1 MSATADQE
9 LAELRRANAKLLK
22 ERDAALAEAQACS
35 AALSRRNSEHGEQIE
50 QQAATIEVLKA
61 MSASPGNPQP
71 VFDLI
76 VERARTC
83 CSAELAALTLLDGDL
98 LRLEAT
104 SSMTAARAEQF
115 AKAYPLH
122 VSQAFAG
129 GRAILLRETVQVPDT
144 KLDPGFA
151 HRGTNDWHRS
161 VLAVPLLRTG
171 TPIGAIGL
179 GRPTAGTFSQAQVE
193 LLKTFAEQAVIA
205 ITSAETYHELQER
218 TAALARR
225 NDEFGERIEHQSAT
239 IEVLKAMSASPGDK
253 KPIFDLIVRR
263 AVDLC
268 SAQSGGLFE
277 YDGNLVSIGTIHG
290 LFEHNGELVHV
301 ETLQGNEQDI
311 EPSALRSYLRQFPMA
326 PSRGS
331 VSMRAILDNRL
342 LHIRDM
348 RAEDLIDDV
357 RRLGHRSQVS
367 VPLRQSGR
375 AIGVITMAANEPG
388 GFSDSQ
394 VALLQTFAEQAVI
407 AITSAETYRALQTR
421 TADLQESLDYQ
432 TATSDVLKVISGS
445 GFALEPVFKTVVDTA
460 ARLCHA
466 DQAMIFRLEDDA
478 FLWAA
483 GTDMVVPE
491 HGRRV
496 RSFPIRPGT
505 GTLIGRVALQG
516 RPVQILDGQTD
527 PLLDPEVKES
537 GRIGGVHTSLG
548 VPLVRDGVIIGAIG
562 LARRRIEPF
571 TDQQIELV
579 STFADQAVIA
589 IENTRLLTEQ
599 QEALEQQT
607 ATAEVLQVINASPG
621 DLAPVFDAMLDKA
634 LRLCGAA
641 FGALRTFDGDVLHTV
656 ASRNLPPRFAEYWN
670 KPVRPNSA
678 IAAAVFE
685 RRIVHVEDTT
695 AGGYYRAGGPIA
707 VAGGRTRRCSHRRP
721 CSPDQRRNHAGH
733 LDRLSPG
740 DEALLRQRAWVTAEL
755 RRAGGGRN
763 GERAAVGGNPCC
775 ARRCRGGIS

>member
-1 MSATADQE
+1 MSATEDQE

-22 ERDAALAEAQACS
+22 ERDAALAEAQARS
-35 AALSRRNSEHGEQIE
+35 VALSRRNSEYGERIE

-61 MSASPGNPQP
+61 MSASPGDPQP

-83 CSAELAALTLLDGDL
+83 CSAELAAMTLLDGDL

-104 SSMTAARAEQF
+104 SSMTAAETEQF

-129 GRAILLRETVQVPDT
+129 GRAILLRDTVQVPDT

-179 GRPTAGTFSQAQVE
+179 GRSIPGTFSQAQVE

-205 ITSAETYHELQER
+205 ITSAETYHELRER

-239 IEVLKAMSASPGDK
+239 IDVLKAMSASPGDK

-263 AVDLC
+263 AVELC
-268 SAQSGGLFE
+268 NAQSGGLFE

-290 LFEHNGELVHV
+290 LFEHNGELVQV

-311 EPSALRSYLRQFPMA
+311 KPAALRTYLRQFPMA

-331 VSMRAILDNRL
+331 VSMRAILDNQL

-348 RAEDLIDDV
+348 RTEDLIDDV

-375 AIGVITMAANEPG
+375 AIGVITMAAHEPG

-407 AITSAETYRALQTR
+407 AITSAETYRALQGR
-421 TADLQESLDYQ
+421 TADLQE
-432 TATSDVLKVISGS
+432 
-445 GFALEPVFKTVVDTA
+445 
-460 ARLCHA
+460 
-466 DQAMIFRLEDDA
+466 
-478 FLWAA
+478 
-483 GTDMVVPE
+483 
-491 HGRRV
+491 
-496 RSFPIRPGT
+496 
-505 GTLIGRVALQG
+505 VA
-516 RPVQILDGQTD
+516 
-527 PLLDPEVKES
+527 
-537 GRIGGVHTSLG
+537 G
-548 VPLVRDGVIIGAIG
+548 VPDG
-562 LARRRIEPF
+562 
-571 TDQQIELV
+571 
-579 STFADQAVIA
+579 
-589 IENTRLLTEQ
+589 
-599 QEALEQQT
+599 
-607 ATAEVLQVINASPG
+607 
-621 DLAPVFDAMLDKA
+621 
-634 LRLCGAA
+634 
-641 FGALRTFDGDVLHTV
+641 
-656 ASRNLPPRFAEYWN
+656 
-670 KPVRPNSA
+670 
-678 IAAAVFE
+678 
-685 RRIVHVEDTT
+685 
-695 AGGYYRAGGPIA
+695 
-707 VAGGRTRRCSHRRP
+707 
-721 CSPDQRRNHAGH
+721 DQRRTSRHQP
-733 LDRLSPG
+733 LDL
-740 DEALLRQRAWVTAEL
+740 
-755 RRAGGGRN
+755 
-763 GERAAVGGNPCC
+763 
-775 ARRCRGGIS
+775 